1 MEICRMNSSLKKP
14 FNVLDKAK
22 SESMSDKNFEVFN
35 RVEKRVTAVS
45 KAKMNGFMAQFRNNA
60 FSMTFT
66 QLAIEKHS
74 SKRLGDFLRA
84 DGHPRPAAKWEAH
97 HIISGNHPDAMQ
109 SRAILADIAI
119 QIRIDD
125 PDNGCW
131 MPKTKAH
138 ARPTIYPNAI
148 GHNRIHRE
156 LYYHWIQNSI
166 GLMTTPGQ
174 VRAFLNTVR
183 TQLLHGNIKP
193 EMKLQQEIDGA
204 EYESWLKK
212 SRKL

>member
-1 MEICRMNSSLKKP
+1 MNSPLKKP

-22 SESMSDKNFEVFN
+22 SESMSDKDFEVFN
-35 RVEKRVTAVS
+35 RVEKRVTAAS
-45 KAKMNGFMAQFRNNA
+45 KAKMNSFMAQFRADAAN
-60 FSMTFT
+60 MTFAQLT
-66 QLAIEKHS
+66 QEKHS

-84 DGHPRPAAKWEAH
+84 DGHPRPAARWDAH
-97 HIISGNHPDAMQ
+97 HIVSGKHVDAMQ
-109 SRAILADIAI
+109 SRALLADEDI

-131 MPKTKAH
+131 MPKTKAD

-156 LYYHWIQNSI
+156 LYYQWIYNAIFS
-166 GLMTTPGQ
+166 MSSSGQ

-183 TQLLHGNIKP
+183 MQLLQGNIKP
-193 EMKLQQEIDGA
+193 EMKLQQEIDEA
-204 EYESWLKK
+204 EYKFWLKK
-212 SRKL
+212 NRKL